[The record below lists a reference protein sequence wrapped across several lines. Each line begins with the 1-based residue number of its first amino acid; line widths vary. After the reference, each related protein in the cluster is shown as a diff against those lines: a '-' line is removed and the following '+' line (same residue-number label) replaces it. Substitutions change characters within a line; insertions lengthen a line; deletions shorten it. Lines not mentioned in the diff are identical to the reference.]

1 MGNPFVHIELH
12 TGDTQKAKDFYG
24 QLLDWKLEDMDMG
37 SMTYTMINVGE
48 DGTGGGM
55 MAKMSEDAP
64 SAWMPY
70 VSVDDV
76 DASAEKATSL
86 GASIIVE
93 KQEVP
98 NMGYFVIIADPTG
111 ATIGLWQA
119 A

>member
-1 MGNPFVHIELH
+1 MAEDNGIRVLVADDSPLISQEMVV
-12 TGDTQKAKDFYG
+12 
-24 QLLDWKLEDMDMG
+24 LLG
-37 SMTYTMINVGE
+37 SRGYLPIGVAENG
-48 DGTGGGM
+48 
-55 MAKMSEDAP
+55 ADA
-64 SAWMPY
+64 
-70 VSVDDV
+70 V
-76 DASAEKATSL
+76 EKATSL